1 MREPRNKPPKPRSA
15 LAIMFMVLFTI
26 AVTTYWPSS
35 KEDRGTDTPPPQS
48 EEKINKQITSSPP
61 PSSELHSSGK
71 VINPYLL
78 EQQSW
83 KEKEVKAI
91 TIKWEGKKASLS
103 KYDTQII
110 LDALR
115 WTDTTIAEAQVATT
129 TSSTSPSQ
137 DVQLQIDVGAKEP
150 VVLPYDVSLNA
161 YAVDSKWYYANDQV
175 LLLMNR
181 VLERDKQLA
190 LFDHLKQQATI
201 EEQQAVTDEAD
212 QVDEAD
218 LIQAEQ
224 LQIDGLDFKGWQQK
238 LTQETALWKIP
249 FYDNDSAQVSEVIN
263 ISDKIVMLPGQIVF
277 MDRTHQTKNGIKIG
291 MSKNEVERILDVKAL
306 KLPTRWSYKVG
317 DYYTFHLYF
326 EQDKVAFLVLTRP
339 LA

>member
-35 KEDRGTDTPPPQS
+35 KEEDREKESPPPQS
-48 EEKINKQITSSPP
+48 EEKINKQITNSPP

-83 KEKEVKAI
+83 REKDVKAI
-91 TIKWEGKKASLS
+91 TIKWEGKKSSLS
-103 KYDTQII
+103 KYDTQTI

-115 WTDTTIAEAQVATT
+115 WTDTTIAEAQVATA
-129 TSSTSPSQ
+129 TSSTSSMFSAQ
-137 DVQLQIDVGAKEP
+137 NVQVQIDVGAKEP
-150 VVLPYDVSLNA
+150 IVLPYDVTVNA
-161 YAVDSKWYYANDQV
+161 YEVDSKWYYANDQV

-181 VLERDKQLA
+181 VLEQDKKLA

-201 EEQQAVTDEAD
+201 EEQQATTDEAD
-212 QVDEAD
+212 Q
-218 LIQAEQ
+218 IQAEQ
-224 LQIDGLDFKGWQQK
+224 LQIDELDFKGWQQK

-249 FYDNDSAQVSEVIN
+249 FYDNDSVQISEVIN
-263 ISDKIVMLPGQIVF
+263 IADEIVMLPGQIVF
-277 MDRTHQTKNGIKIG
+277 MDRSHKTKNGIKIG
-291 MSKNEVERILDVKAL
+291 MSKNEVERILDVKTL
-306 KLPTRWSYKVG
+306 KLPSRWSYKVG

-339 LA
+339 LV